1 MQSNRIFV
9 PQCRGCLSL
18 KTVSYSSESPKP
30 HSRLTRHSLRGK
42 TRTNG
47 SRTVLKENKDS
58 QKAENGNK
66 MEDVTVVEE
75 AKLSVFQRFKK
86 AYKEHAKILVVVHL
100 VTSSVWFG
108 SFFYAAHM

>member
-1 MQSNRIFV
+1 M
-9 PQCRGCLSL
+9 
-18 KTVSYSSESPKP
+18 
-30 HSRLTRHSLRGK
+30 
-42 TRTNG
+42 
-47 SRTVLKENKDS
+47 LKENKDS

-66 MEDVTVVEE
+66 MEDATVVEE